1 MYSPEKILVNVINFL
16 APVVALG
23 LVIFLVIQSWKLVR
37 GNSGTI
43 KSLITG
49 IIFFIFIIGVM
60 FAAGSFRT
68 YGNMFQGLFQK
79 GVEHIERDVNSIIN
93 QGE

>member
-1 MYSPEKILVNVINFL
+1 MYTTEKILLNIIHFL
-16 APVVALG
+16 APIVALG
-23 LVIFLVIQSWKLVR
+23 LVIFLVIQSWKLVK
-37 GNSGTI
+37 GNSSTV

-68 YGNMFQGLFQK
+68 YGDMVNDLVQR
-79 GVEHIERDVNSIIN
+79 GVEYARKDINSIIN